1 MKIFLAFEGTTD
13 LEFLDI
19 FKSWRTKDGKPYDAF
34 NLLSELKKI
43 DKVDDEELKASMQQ
57 AMSKADVFAIVIGP
71 KTKSFRKFTRW
82 QVEYAV
88 NSGKPVIAIN
98 INGIRSVDFDRCPTF
113 LKKNL
118 SMHITAQ
125 NEIFEYALEN
135 WPNSHA
141 EKLAKEDHKNYR
153 YSNDVYESLGLH
165 TADFA

>member
-13 LEFLDI
+13 LEFLDE
-19 FKSWRTKDGKPYDAF
+19 FATWKDKNGKTYDAF
-34 NLLSELKKI
+34 NLLSEVKKI
-43 DKVDDEELKASMQQ
+43 DKVDDETLKKSMQD
-57 AMSKADVFAIVIGP
+57 AMSKADFFAIVIGP

-88 NSGKPVIAIN
+88 NSGKPVVALN
-98 INGIRSVDFDRCPTF
+98 LNGIRSVDFDRCPTF

-135 WPNSHA
+135 WPASHSG
-141 EKLAKEDHKNYR
+141 KFAKEDHKNYR